1 MFVALNSFQEDEHRT
16 SIAADINTLPDNDI
30 RIVQVVRYIEHT
42 EVPLAIAMS
51 EVSEQLEKDFNT
63 AVEEV
68 KTAGDW
74 SKAIPNDRRLI
85 CYAFFKQVTVGDVT
99 GTQPW
104 AVQFEARSKWDAWN
118 KIKGTNKSD
127 AMEGYVKEWEK
138 QKVDFNM
145 PK

>member
-1 MFVALNSFQEDEHRT
+1 MP
-16 SIAADINTLPDNDI
+16 I
-30 RIVQVVRYIEHT
+30 
-42 EVPLAIAMS
+42 AIAMS
-51 EVSEQLEKDFNT
+51 EPSEELKKKFDT

-68 KTAGDW
+68 RTAGDW
-74 SKAIPNDRRLI
+74 SKAIPDDRRLL

-127 AMEGYVKEWEK
+127 AMEGYVNEWEK

>member
-1 MFVALNSFQEDEHRT
+1 MP
-16 SIAADINTLPDNDI
+16 I
-30 RIVQVVRYIEHT
+30 
-42 EVPLAIAMS
+42 AIAMS
-51 EVSEQLEKDFNT
+51 EPSEELKKKFDT

-68 KTAGDW
+68 RTAGDW
-74 SKAIPNDRRLI
+74 SKAISDDRRLL
-85 CYAFFKQVTVGDVT
+85 CYAFFKQVNAGDVT

-118 KIKGTNKSD
+118 KIKGTSRSD
-127 AMEGYVKEWEK
+127 AMKGYVNEWEK

>member
-1 MFVALNSFQEDEHRT
+1 MP
-16 SIAADINTLPDNDI
+16 I
-30 RIVQVVRYIEHT
+30 
-42 EVPLAIAMS
+42 AIAMS
-51 EVSEQLEKDFNT
+51 EPSEELKKKFDT

-68 KTAGDW
+68 RTAGDW
-74 SKAIPNDRRLI
+74 SKAISDDRRLL

-99 GTQPW
+99 GTAMGSP
-104 AVQFEARSKWDAWN
+104 VRSQIEWDAWN

-145 PK
+145 LQIMVTLRV